1 MRTAYRIFSHILALA
16 VVVLCVFCSSCGK
29 STFDGS
35 RVANEDG
42 LYLSFTMLDGTE
54 ETAITAG
61 AGEALSVRIAL
72 EAGTVDLVITA
83 PDGTSAYTGTALTD
97 GAFSVG
103 LAADGAY
110 TIAVTGSRAAG
121 TVEVVRE

>member
-1 MRTAYRIFSHILALA
+1 MRTTYRIFLHILALA
-16 VVVLCVFCSSCGK
+16 VVVLCVFCVSCAK

-42 LYLSFTMLDGTE
+42 LYLSFTMLDRSE
-54 ETAITAG
+54 ETEITAR
-61 AGEALSVRIAL
+61 AGEALSVQIAL

-83 PDGTSAYTGTALTD
+83 PDGMSAYTGTGLTD

>member
-1 MRTAYRIFSHILALA
+1 MRTTYRIFLHILTLA
-16 VVVLCVFCSSCGK
+16 VVVLCVSCGK

-42 LYLSFTMLDGTE
+42 LYLSFTMLDRSE
-54 ETAITAG
+54 ETEITAR
-61 AGEALSVRIAL
+61 AGEALSVQIAL

-83 PDGTSAYTGTALTD
+83 PDGTSAYTGTGLTD

-103 LAADGAY
+103 LAADGTY

>member
-1 MRTAYRIFSHILALA
+1 MRTTYRIFLHILALA
-16 VVVLCVFCSSCGK
+16 VVVLCVFCGSCGK

-35 RVANEDG
+35 RVADEDG

-54 ETAITAG
+54 EVAITAR
-61 AGEALSVRIAL
+61 AGESLSVRIAL

-103 LAADGAY
+103 LAADGTY
-110 TIAVTGSRAAG
+110 TITVTGSRAAG
-121 TVEVVRE
+121 TVEIVRE

>member
-1 MRTAYRIFSHILALA
+1 MRTTYRIFLHILTLA
-16 VVVLCVFCSSCGK
+16 VVVLCVFCVSCAK

-42 LYLSFTMLDGTE
+42 LYLSFTMLDRSE
-54 ETAITAG
+54 ETEITAR
-61 AGEALSVRIAL
+61 AGEALSVQIAL

-83 PDGTSAYTGTALTD
+83 PDGTSAYTGTGLTD
-97 GAFSVG
+97 VAFSVG

>member
-1 MRTAYRIFSHILALA
+1 MRTTYRIFLHILALA
-16 VVVLCVFCSSCGK
+16 VVVLCVSCGK

-42 LYLSFTMLDGTE
+42 LYLSFTMLDRSE
-54 ETAITAG
+54 ETEITAR
-61 AGEALSVRIAL
+61 AGEALSVQIAL

>member
-1 MRTAYRIFSHILALA
+1 MRTTYRIFLHILALA
-16 VVVLCVFCSSCGK
+16 VVVLCVFCGSCGK

-42 LYLSFTMLDGTE
+42 LYLSFTMLDGT
-54 ETAITAG
+54 AR
-61 AGEALSVRIAL
+61 AGESLSVRIAL

-103 LAADGAY
+103 LAADGTY
-110 TIAVTGSRAAG
+110 TITVTGSRAAG
-121 TVEVVRE
+121 TVEIVRE